1 MKKKFLLALSN
12 VSRQRLLQAV
22 SALTLGLSLSA
33 QAAAPKEEAQR
44 LDADL
49 TPLGAERAGNTTG
62 TIPAWTGGI
71 TKAPAGY
78 KEGMFHPDPFSEDK
92 ILFTITAENMEQY
105 ADRLTEG
112 QKALLKQYAPDYVI
126 HVYPTHRSASYPNR
140 IYDALKKNAQTAE
153 LLEYGT
159 GVRNTIAT
167 SPFPIPKNGL
177 EALWNH
183 TLRYRGEQVA
193 FRSAFTSPSPQG
205 AYTPIEM
212 EYSYYFTYSQPGAK
226 LEDIDNKI
234 FYLKTQIIQPARMA
248 GTMNLIHETL
258 DQVRS
263 PRLAWRYQAGE
274 RRLRRSPNLAYDT
287 DYPNSSGLRTVDQ
300 TDMYN
305 GAPDQ
310 YEWALLGK
318 KEIYIP
324 YNAYKLHS
332 GDLKIADII
341 RPRHINQE
349 LARYELH
356 RVWVIEA
363 NVREGINHI
372 YKKRRFYLD
381 EDSWQIVLSEE
392 YNRNDEL
399 WRVSEA
405 HLINYYEVPVPW
417 TTLELTYDLKSER
430 YFVEGLDNEQR
441 QPLNFS
447 PNLNIREF
455 TTSSV
460 RRQATR

>member
-1 MKKKFLLALSN
+1 MKKKFLLAMSMI
-12 VSRQRLLQAV
+12 SRQRLLQAV
-22 SALTLGLSLSA
+22 SILGIGLSLTA
-33 QAAAPKEEAQR
+33 QAAVTKEEAQR
-44 LDADL
+44 LDTDL
-49 TPLGAERAGNTTG
+49 TPLGAERAGNAAG
-62 TIPAWTGGI
+62 TIPAWTGGLVE
-71 TKAPAGY
+71 PPPGY
-78 KEGMFHPDPFSEDK
+78 KPGMFHPDPFPGDK
-92 ILFTITAENMEQY
+92 ILFTITAENMSQY
-105 ADRLTEG
+105 ADHLTEG
-112 QKALLKQYAPDYVI
+112 QKALLTQYAPDYVL
-126 HVYPTHRSASYPNR
+126 HVYPTRRSAAYPER
-140 IYDALKKNAQTAE
+140 IYDLLKQNALTAE
-153 LLEYGT
+153 LQEYGT
-159 GVRNTIAT
+159 GVRHTIGT

-183 TLRYRGEQVA
+183 TLRYRGEEVV
-193 FRSAFTSPSPQG
+193 FRSAFVTPSVQG
-205 AYTPIEM
+205 SYTPIET

-234 FYLKTQIIQPARMA
+234 FYLKTQILQPARMA
-248 GTMNLIHETL
+248 GTINLIHETL

-287 DYPNSSGLRTVDQ
+287 DVPNASGLRTVDQ

-310 YEWALLGK
+310 YEWTLLGK
-318 KEIYIP
+318 QEIYIP

-341 RPRHINQE
+341 KPRHINQE

-356 RVWVIEA
+356 RVWVVEA
-363 NVREGINHI
+363 NVREGINHV

-405 HLINYYEVPVPW
+405 HLINFYEVPVPW

-430 YFVEGLDNEQR
+430 YFADGLDNEQR
-441 QPLNFS
+441 QPHNFS
-447 PNLNIREF
+447 PRLNVREF